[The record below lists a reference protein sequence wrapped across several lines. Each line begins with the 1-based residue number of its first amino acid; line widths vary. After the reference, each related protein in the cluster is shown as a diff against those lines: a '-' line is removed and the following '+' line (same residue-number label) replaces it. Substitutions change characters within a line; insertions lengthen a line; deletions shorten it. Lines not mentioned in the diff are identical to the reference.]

1 MSKWKNDKHK
11 ILSIGK
17 KVYSFAL
24 KFYDEQL
31 PLGIEATIDAINR
44 TEKDKFQVLLIR
56 HDRDEVSDGVWKVAR
71 EKRHYHMICRC
82 TNSKERIRIY
92 QMLNWFHIYYRPGL
106 DDTLLENYAIE
117 SVGNFQ
123 AYAVY
128 LTHETE
134 EAQRDNKELY
144 SISEIISN
152 LSLDEIKAVRDGYIR
167 IADASSKVT
176 MSKLAE
182 LDEEAFKLGYELKS
196 FEDWYNALSFSI
208 RSNAKMKTIRESY
221 NRGVEELLNENPRI
235 TRLCIFIKGEA
246 NTGKTFATLKA
257 LEGRDILSVGGGGT
271 GKFDKLRASTDAI
284 VIDDDVCP
292 NLLNIADN
300 FLCHVYRRGSNNPV
314 WAGKYLVVTSNLSF
328 TEWLRSCGIKIPDT
342 NTTIEYRMKN
352 SNHYEALLSRFF
364 VCGIRKGDNGVNQL
378 SLASPSTRGSSEEQ
392 SERLK
397 MFLEFQ
403 ERFNHTIAQYQ
414 PSKVDISQYIDKNCC
429 ADDIL

>member
-11 ILSIGK
+11 ILSIEA

-31 PLGIEATIDAINR
+31 PFGIEATIDAINR

-82 TNSKERIRIY
+82 TNNKERIRIY

-106 DDTLLENYAIE
+106 DDMLLENYAVE
-117 SVGNFQ
+117 SIGNFQ

-144 SISEIISN
+144 SICEIISN

-167 IADASSKVT
+167 VADASSKVT

-196 FEDWYNALSFSI
+196 FEDWYSALNFNV
-208 RSNAKMKTIRESY
+208 RSNAKMKTIEESY
-221 NRGVEELLNENPRI
+221 QRGIRKRI
-235 TRLCIFIKGEA
+235 DEHPEINRLCIYIMGDA
-246 NTGKTFATLKA
+246 NTGKTYASKKA
-257 LEGRDILSVGGGGT
+257 LAGKKILNVGGGGS
-271 GKFDKLRASTDAI
+271 GKFDKLKADHDAI
-284 VIDDDVCP
+284 IIDDDVCP
-292 NLLNIADN
+292 NLLNMADN
-300 FLCHVYRRGSNNPV
+300 YICYAYKRNKGNPP
-314 WAGKYLVVTSNLSF
+314 WAGRYLVVTSNLPF
-328 TEWLRSCGIKIPDT
+328 NEWLRKSGI
-342 NTTIEYRMKN
+342 NVNANCSRN
-352 SNHYEALLSRFF
+352 SHYAAMLSRFYICTL
-364 VCGIRKGDNGVNQL
+364 VKNADGTNKLACVNV
-378 SLASPSTRGSSEEQ
+378 SDRGSKTEQEE
-392 SERLK
+392 RRA
-397 MFLEFQ
+397 MFESF
-403 ERFNHTIAQYQ
+403 RFAFDETIAQYT
-414 PSKVDISQYIDKNCC
+414 PTDSFVDYSSTLNIEEAGCM
-429 ADDIL
+429 AILAK